1 MNKCLVTKLN
11 GIVDNNAI
19 LKLGEM
25 RFKVTSTANPTG
37 ASQLI
42 TFNFNKDCE
51 VRIIGDGYITDSN
64 LSANKGKSIVIPANT
79 STDVYFSNG
88 DYEVSIADKYSIV
101 VFKGYSTNA
110 SINIEDL
117 KYSNTLAFLWSL
129 SQKSFGDVSCLK
141 DLVGLTT
148 LQLASDTATGKLSDL
163 SRLVALTELNIPDS
177 KIEGDLAE
185 ISDLTK
191 LTILYLPAG
200 VSGNVSSLAKMT
212 SLTDLEAFNS
222 VGDLSQ
228 LPANVEFTQLTGGNF
243 TWSERPASSKVFA
256 INNAPKISNID
267 KMLIDLA
274 KCQSNITSSTPS
286 WRKIIS
292 ATGTRTS
299 ASDSALSTLQS
310 KGYTLSI
317 ASA

>member
-25 RFKVTSTANPTG
+25 RFKVNSTANPTG

-79 STDVYFSNG
+79 DTDVYFSNG

-101 VFKGYSTNA
+101 VFKDYHTNV

-117 KYSNTLAFLWSL
+117 KYSDKLGVLMSL
-129 SQKSFGDVSCLK
+129 SKKSFGDVSCLK

-148 LQLASDTATGKLSDL
+148 LLLVSDTATGKLSNL
-163 SRLVALTELNIPDS
+163 SGLTAITELNIPNS

-185 ISDLTK
+185 ISDLIK

>member
-11 GIVDNNAI
+11 SSVNNNAI

-25 RFKVTSTANPTG
+25 RFKVTSTANPTS
-37 ASQLI
+37 ASQLVA
-42 TFNFNKDCE
+42 FNFNKICE
-51 VRIIGDGYITDSN
+51 VKIIGDGYITDSN
-64 LSANKGKSIVIPANT
+64 LSANKGKSIVIPENT

-88 DYEVSIADKYSIV
+88 DYEVSIADKYSV
-101 VFKGYSTNA
+101 AMFKGYSNNA
-110 SINIEDL
+110 SIDIEDF
-117 KYSNTLAFLWSL
+117 KYSNGLTFLISL
-129 SQKSFGDVSCLK
+129 SQKSFGDVSSLK
-141 DLVGLTT
+141 NLVGLTS
-148 LQLASDTATGKLSDL
+148 LNLSSYSCTGKLSDL
-163 SRLVALTELNIPDS
+163 SRLTALTEMIFPNT
-177 KIEGDLAE
+177 KIEGDLSE
-185 ISDLTK
+185 ISDLAK

-200 VSGNVSSLAKMT
+200 VSGNLSSLAKMT

-228 LPANVEFTQLTGGNF
+228 LPANVKFTQLTGGNF
-243 TWSERPASSKVFA
+243 TWSERPASSKAFA
-256 INNAPKISNID
+256 INNAPKVSNID

-286 WRKIIS
+286 WEKIIS

-310 KGYTLSI
+310 KGYTVSI
-317 ASA
+317 ATA

>member
-11 GIVDNNAI
+11 GIVNNNAI

-25 RFKVTSTANPTG
+25 RLKVTSTANPTG

-51 VRIIGDGYITDSN
+51 VKIIGDGYITDSN
-64 LSANKGKSIVIPANT
+64 LSENKGKSIVIPANI

-101 VFKGYSTNA
+101 VFKGYSNNA

-117 KYSNTLAFLWSL
+117 KYSNGLTFLWSQ
-129 SQKSFGDVSCLK
+129 SQKSFGDLSCLK
-141 DLVGLTT
+141 DLVGLTN
-148 LQLASDTATGKLSDL
+148 LILVSSNYTGKLSDL
-163 SRLVALTELNIPDS
+163 SRLTSLTELNISDS
-177 KIEGDLAE
+177 KIEGDLSE
-185 ISDLTK
+185 ISDLASLQT
-191 LTILYLPAG
+191 LYLPAF

-212 SLTDLEAFNS
+212 SLAYLQITNAI
-222 VGDLSQ
+222 GDLSQ
-228 LPANVEFTQLTGGNF
+228 LPATVIFTQLPNGNF

-256 INNAPKISNID
+256 INLSPKIDNID
-267 KMLIDLA
+267 KMLIDLS

-286 WRKIIS
+286 WEKIIS

-299 ASDSALSTLQS
+299 ASDAAIQTLQS
-310 KGYTLSI
+310 KGYSVSI
-317 ASA
+317 AAA

>member
-11 GIVDNNAI
+11 GSVNNNAI

-25 RFKVTSTANPTG
+25 RFKVTSAANPTA
-37 ASQLI
+37 ASQLVA
-42 TFNFNKDCE
+42 FNFNKNCE

-88 DYEVSIADKYSIV
+88 DYEVSITDKYSV
-101 VFKGYSTNA
+101 VAFKGYSSNV
-110 SINIEDL
+110 SINIEDF
-117 KYSNTLAFLWSL
+117 KYSNNLGILTSL
-129 SQKSFGDVSCLK
+129 SKKSFGDVSYLK
-141 DLVGLTT
+141 DLVGLKT
-148 LQLASDTATGKLSDL
+148 LNLSSYNITGKLSDL
-163 SRLVALTELNIPDS
+163 SRLTSLTEITLSES
-177 KIEGDLAE
+177 KIEGDLSE
-185 ISDLTK
+185 ISDLASLQT
-191 LTILYLPAG
+191 LYLPLG

-212 SLTDLEAFNS
+212 ALTHLQISNAI
-222 VGDLSQ
+222 GDLSQ
-228 LPANVEFTQLTGGNF
+228 LPANVIFTQLPNGNF

-256 INNAPKISNID
+256 INVSPKIDNID

-286 WRKIIS
+286 WEKFIS

-299 ASDSALSTLQS
+299 ASDAAVQTLQG
-310 KGYTLSI
+310 KGYTVTI
-317 ASA
+317 TPA

>member
-11 GIVDNNAI
+11 GSVNNNAI

-25 RFKVTSTANPTG
+25 RFKVTSTANPSG

-79 STDVYFSNG
+79 SYDVYFSNG
-88 DYEVSIADKYSIV
+88 DYEVSIADKYSTVI
-101 VFKGYSTNA
+101 FKGYSNNA
-110 SINIEDL
+110 SINIEDF
-117 KYSNTLAFLWSL
+117 KYSNGLIFLWSQ

-141 DLVGLTT
+141 DLVGLAN
-148 LQLASDTATGKLSDL
+148 LSLSSYNCTGKLSDL
-163 SRLVALTELNIPDS
+163 SRLTSLTELNFPDS
-177 KIEGDLAE
+177 KIEGDLSE
-185 ISDLTK
+185 ISDLASLQT
-191 LTILYLPAG
+191 LYLPAG

-212 SLTDLEAFNS
+212 SLAYLELYNS

-228 LPANVEFTQLTGGNF
+228 LPANVIFTQLTNCNF
-243 TWSERPASSKVFA
+243 TWSERPASSKAFA
-256 INNAPKISNID
+256 INNSPKIDNID

-286 WRKIIS
+286 WEKIIS

-299 ASDSALSTLQS
+299 ASDAAVQTLQS
-310 KGYTLSI
+310 KGYSVSI
-317 ASA
+317 NPA

>member
-11 GIVDNNAI
+11 GSVDNNAI

-79 STDVYFSNG
+79 DTDVYFSNG

-117 KYSNTLAFLWSL
+117 KYSNGLTLLMSL
-129 SQKSFGDVSCLK
+129 SQKSLGDVSGLK
-141 DLVGLTT
+141 NLVGLTS
-148 LQLASDTATGKLSDL
+148 LNLSSYSCTGKLSDL
-163 SRLVALTELNIPDS
+163 SGLTAITELNIPNS

-185 ISDLTK
+185 ISDLAS
-191 LTILYLPAG
+191 LQILYLPAG

-228 LPANVEFTQLTGGNF
+228 LPANVEFTQLASGNF

>member
-11 GIVDNNAI
+11 SIVDNNAI

-25 RFKVTSTANPTG
+25 RFKVTSTANPTA
-37 ASQLI
+37 ASQLV
-42 TFNFNKDCE
+42 TFNFNKTCE
-51 VRIIGDGYITDSN
+51 VKIIGDGYITDSN
-64 LSANKGKSIVIPANT
+64 LSANKGKSIVILANT

-88 DYEVSIADKYSIV
+88 NYEVSIADKYSTV
-101 VFKGYSTNA
+101 VFKGFSTNV
-110 SINIEDL
+110 SIDIEDF
-117 KYSNTLAFLWSL
+117 KYSNNLGTLLSL
-129 SQKSFGDVSCLK
+129 SKESFGDVSCLK
-141 DLVGLTT
+141 KLVSLKV
-148 LQLASDTATGKLSDL
+148 LNLSSYTATGKLSDL
-163 SRLVALTELNIPDS
+163 SGLTALTELSISNS
-177 KIEGDLAE
+177 KIEGDLSA
-185 ISDLTK
+185 ISNLTSLK
-191 LTILYLPAG
+191 ILYLPAN
-200 VSGNVSSLAKMT
+200 VSGNLSSLANMT
-212 SLTDLEAFNS
+212 ALTDLQISNAI
-222 VGDLSQ
+222 GDLSQ
-228 LPANVEFTQLTGGNF
+228 LPANVIFTQLTGGNF

-310 KGYTLSI
+310 KGYTVSI
-317 ASA
+317 ATA

>member
-11 GIVDNNAI
+11 GSVNNNAI

-42 TFNFNKDCE
+42 SFNFNKNCE

-64 LSANKGKSIVIPANT
+64 LSANKGKSIVINANT

-101 VFKGYSTNA
+101 VFKGYSNNA
-110 SINIEDL
+110 SINIEDF
-117 KYSNTLAFLWSL
+117 KYSKGLTFLWSN
-129 SQKSFGDVSCLK
+129 SQKSFGNVSCLK
-141 DLVGLTT
+141 DLVGLTN
-148 LQLASDTATGKLSDL
+148 LSLSSYNCTGKLSDL
-163 SRLVALTELNIPDS
+163 SRLTSLTELNISNS
-177 KIEGDLAE
+177 KIDGDLSE
-185 ISDLTK
+185 ISDLASLQT
-191 LTILYLPAG
+191 LYLPVG

-212 SLTDLEAFNS
+212 SLTYLQISNAI
-222 VGDLSQ
+222 GDLSQ
-228 LPANVEFTQLTGGNF
+228 LPANVIFTQLPNGNF

-256 INNAPKISNID
+256 INVSPKIANID

-286 WRKIIS
+286 WEKIIS

-299 ASDSALSTLQS
+299 ASDSALSTLQG
-310 KGYTLSI
+310 KGYIVTI
-317 ASA
+317 APA

>member
-11 GIVDNNAI
+11 SSVNNNAI

-25 RFKVTSTANPTG
+25 RFKVTSTANPTS
-37 ASQLI
+37 ASQLVA
-42 TFNFNKDCE
+42 FNFNKICE
-51 VRIIGDGYITDSN
+51 VKIIGDGYITDSN
-64 LSANKGKSIVIPANT
+64 LSANKGKSIVIPENT

-88 DYEVSIADKYSIV
+88 DYEVSIADKYSV
-101 VFKGYSTNA
+101 AMFKGYSNNA
-110 SINIEDL
+110 SIDIEDF
-117 KYSNTLAFLWSL
+117 KYSNGLTLLTSL
-129 SQKSFGDVSCLK
+129 SQKSFGDVSSLK
-141 DLVGLTT
+141 NLVGLTS
-148 LQLASDTATGKLSDL
+148 LNLSSYSCTGKLSDL
-163 SRLVALTELNIPDS
+163 SRLTALTEMIFPNT
-177 KIEGDLAE
+177 KIEGDLSE
-185 ISDLTK
+185 ISDLAK

-200 VSGNVSSLAKMT
+200 VSGNLSSLAKMT

-228 LPANVEFTQLTGGNF
+228 LPANVKFTQLTGGNF
-243 TWSERPASSKVFA
+243 TWSERPASSKAFA
-256 INNAPKISNID
+256 INNAPKVSNID

-286 WRKIIS
+286 WEKIIS

-310 KGYTLSI
+310 KGYTVSI
-317 ASA
+317 ATA

>member
-11 GIVDNNAI
+11 SSVNNNAI

-25 RFKVTSTANPTG
+25 RFKVTSTANPTS
-37 ASQLI
+37 ASQLVA
-42 TFNFNKDCE
+42 FNFNKICE
-51 VRIIGDGYITDSN
+51 VKIIGDGYITDSN
-64 LSANKGKSIVIPANT
+64 LSANKGKSIVIPENT

-88 DYEVSIADKYSIV
+88 DYEVSIADKYSV
-101 VFKGYSTNA
+101 AMFKGYSNNA
-110 SINIEDL
+110 SIDIEDF
-117 KYSNTLAFLWSL
+117 KYSDKLDTLISL
-129 SQKSFGDVSCLK
+129 SKESFGDVSYLK

-148 LQLASDTATGKLSDL
+148 LSLSSYNITGKLSDL
-163 SRLVALTELNIPDS
+163 SRLTSLTEITLSNS
-177 KIEGDLAE
+177 KIEGDLSE
-185 ISDLTK
+185 ISDLASLKT
-191 LTILYLPAG
+191 LYLPVG

-212 SLTDLEAFNS
+212 SLTDLELSYS

-228 LPANVEFTQLTGGNF
+228 LPANIEFTQLTKGSF

-256 INNAPKISNID
+256 INNAPKVSNID

-286 WRKIIS
+286 WRKLIS

-299 ASDSALSTLQS
+299 ASDAAVQTLQS
-310 KGYTLSI
+310 KGYTVSI
-317 ASA
+317 TPA

>member
-11 GIVDNNAI
+11 GSVNNNAI

-25 RFKVTSTANPTG
+25 RFKVTSAANPTST
-37 ASQLI
+37 SQLV
-42 TFNFNKDCE
+42 TFNFNKTCE
-51 VRIIGDGYITDSN
+51 VKIIGDGYITDSN

-88 DYEVSIADKYSIV
+88 DYEVSIADKYSVV
-101 VFKGYSTNA
+101 VFKSSSSNA
-110 SINIEDL
+110 TIDIEDF
-117 KYSNTLAFLWSL
+117 KYSDKLGTLMSL
-129 SQKSFGDVSCLK
+129 SKESFGDVSCLK
-141 DLVGLTT
+141 DLVGLKV
-148 LQLASDTATGKLSDL
+148 LNLSSYNITGKLSDL
-163 SRLVALTELNIPDS
+163 SRLTSLTEITLSNS
-177 KIEGDLAE
+177 KIEGDLSE
-185 ISDLTK
+185 ISDLASLKT
-191 LTILYLPAG
+191 LYLPVG
-200 VSGNVSSLAKMT
+200 VSGNVSSLVKMA
-212 SLTDLEAFNS
+212 SLTDLELSNS

-228 LPANVEFTQLTGGNF
+228 LPANIEFTQLTGGNF
-243 TWSERPASSKVFA
+243 TWSERPASSKAFA
-256 INNAPKISNID
+256 INNAPKVSNID

-310 KGYTLSI
+310 KGYTVSI
-317 ASA
+317 ATA

>member
-11 GIVDNNAI
+11 GSVNNNAI

-25 RFKVTSTANPTG
+25 RFKVTSAANPTG

-51 VRIIGDGYITDSN
+51 VKIIGDGYITDSN
-64 LSANKGKSIVIPANT
+64 LSANKGKSIVIPANI

-88 DYEVSIADKYSIV
+88 NYEVSIADKYSIV
-101 VFKGYSTNA
+101 VFKGYSNNA

-117 KYSNTLAFLWSL
+117 KYSNGLTFLWSN

-141 DLVGLTT
+141 DLVGLTN
-148 LQLASDTATGKLSDL
+148 LILSSSNHTGKLSDL
-163 SRLVALTELNIPDS
+163 SRLTSLTELNIS
-177 KIEGDLAE
+177 NSNIEGDLSE
-185 ISDLTK
+185 ISDLASLQT
-191 LTILYLPAG
+191 LYLPLG

-212 SLTDLEAFNS
+212 AITYIQISNGI
-222 VGDLSQ
+222 GDLSQ
-228 LPANVEFTQLTGGNF
+228 LPANVIFTQLNDCNF

-286 WRKIIS
+286 WEKIIS

-299 ASDSALSTLQS
+299 ASDSALSTLQG
-310 KGYTLSI
+310 KGYTVTI
-317 ASA
+317 FPA